1 MMRRGTDE
9 KVFYGF
15 IIGIVLVAA
24 ASMLLPFLNL
34 VAISFSGVR
43 PIINHEVFI
52 WPKEFQT
59 KTMEYVVTSPQML
72 SSLLNTIYI
81 TVVGTALSLSV
92 TALMGYALSKKYI
105 KVRFIVLL
113 AVTFTMLFK
122 PGIIPTYI
130 VVRGVGLLDTR
141 WALMIP
147 VLINPFY
154 LIIMKTFFQSLP
166 QDVEESAI
174 IDGAGTGTIF
184 MRIVVPLSM
193 NGLAVILLFYAVG
206 RWNTFFHA
214 VMYINDMSKY
224 PLQVLLREIIVLG
237 TSLDSSQ
244 GASEMVRN
252 VPAENIKAATIVFAT
267 FPILVVYPF
276 LQKYF
281 VKGVMLG
288 SIKG

>member
-1 MMRRGTDE
+1 MLRRGKDE
-9 KVFYGF
+9 KVFHG
-15 IIGIVLVAA
+15 VLVSVAVLAA
-24 ASMLLPFLNL
+24 ISMLLPFLNL
-34 VAISFSGVR
+34 VAVSFSGVK
-43 PIINHEVFI
+43 PILHHEVFI
-52 WPKEFQT
+52 WPKDFQT
-59 KTMEYVVTSPQML
+59 DTMEYVITSPQML
-72 SSLLNTIYI
+72 SALLNTVYI
-81 TVVGTALSLSV
+81 TVIGTALSLTV

-147 VLINPFY
+147 MLMNPFY
-154 LIIMKTFFQSLP
+154 LIIMKTFFQGLP

-193 NGLAVILLFYAVG
+193 NGLAVILLFYAVA

-237 TSLDSSQ
+237 TNLDSSQ
-244 GASEMVRN
+244 GASELVRD
-252 VPAENIKAATIVFAT
+252 VPSENIKAATIVFAT

>member
-1 MMRRGTDE
+1 MLRRGKDE
-9 KVFYGF
+9 KVFH
-15 IIGIVLVAA
+15 GILVSVAVLAA
-24 ASMLLPFLNL
+24 ISMLLPFLNL
-34 VAISFSGVR
+34 VAVSFSGVK
-43 PIINHEVFI
+43 PILHHEVFI
-52 WPKEFQT
+52 WPKDFQT
-59 KTMEYVVTSPQML
+59 DTMEYVVTSPQMM
-72 SSLLNTIYI
+72 SALLNTVYI
-81 TVVGTALSLSV
+81 TVVGTALSLTV

-147 VLINPFY
+147 MLMNPFY
-154 LIIMKTFFQSLP
+154 LIIMKTFFQGLP

-193 NGLAVILLFYAVG
+193 NGLAVILLFYAVA

-237 TSLDSSQ
+237 TNLDSSQ
-244 GASEMVRN
+244 GASELVRD